1 MAIALTGIKDIQ
13 EDSLTIQ
20 ILFISQFFSYTVSP
34 VLITINITMY
44 LHFQVPLSLLVALW
58 FLEKDLYNF
67 LYTTNLYWTDLAGTM
82 SGNIQK

>member
-1 MAIALTGIKDIQ
+1 MLTGIKDIQ

-44 LHFQVPLSLLVALW
+44 LHFLVPLSLLIAL
-58 FLEKDLYNF
+58 LLLVKDLYNF
-67 LYTTNLYWTDLAGTM
+67 VYITNLCRTDLAGTM
-82 SGNIQK
+82 SSDIQK

>member
-1 MAIALTGIKDIQ
+1 MVIALTGIKDIQ

-20 ILFISQFFSYTVSP
+20 TLFVSQFFSYTVSP

-58 FLEKDLYNF
+58 LLEKDLYNF
-67 LYTTNLYWTDLAGTM
+67 LYITNLCWTDLAGTI
-82 SGNIQK
+82 SGDIQK